1 MLQECAMFKR
11 VISEAGV
18 LATKTRGN
26 VPTCDSYILSTN
38 NFKVSCPQPSG
49 TIAIPGSLPYHRMT
63 SLTQY
68 KPAISSVTNLHGELF
83 TKQHT
88 SPHLK
93 NAPMPVVTLPFPH
106 SFSWVT
112 TLNWNWIKN
121 LMDNTGAL
129 IRHPEFLP
137 EEFKAV
143 TYQAR
148 AASTICV
155 RSDAVTNFAQFM
167 VSALLNNIQPASD
180 LHLKDIHSWLGR
192 LPQSVILGFLKALP
206 IGHSDVLRE
215 RLFVTAMDRNDVATI
230 HSVLETGFDLH
241 QNISWGSYGIP
252 MLPLHQALLLHDYPI
267 AKVIVQKL
275 ACVRSADH
283 VLAQI
288 TDFSGYQN
296 GSGTLLECDSFF
308 PSLVRMMI
316 DAGAKPT
323 IMCVSAVL
331 AADTELVRHLL
342 ENVEEGVQGCLQAG
356 VLINFLEGNSRPT
369 PCTAM
374 VFSFILQEKL
384 EEIQKHNPA
393 TSSALH
399 EAFRLAIRCRCIWA
413 MDMIISATFHLRIG
427 LNSPTPDDI
436 TDTSI
441 SSAYRDL
448 NWNLLELL
456 THETKDE
463 NDNPIE
469 EELSDAEGLSQWP
482 PKEHEIL
489 ANGSLVP
496 EWDKLLCRL
505 NNYRLC
511 HESTAKPEIVHL
523 LAGGCPP
530 DFDNILAA
538 LTWRLHRA
546 RSLSR
551 DSVIGLLARARTT
564 AISQMVFLRED
575 WNHALMCVHRQH
587 DCTLLDDLYHRQY
600 TRSFLFNSE
609 DTSWPDKRL
618 ELRILAYH
626 AIDTNNDMLW
636 RWLFQTGIFTG
647 KIAENAR
654 HRHGR
659 QITLPSLLAIA
670 ASQSNTH
677 LIRVLLEEGA
687 EIQDSD
693 ALMWAVAAN
702 SDNAIIEM
710 LLAAVGDVQCKK
722 KYGGAALRMAIR
734 RQNYDMLRKLSKVVD
749 VNSLEPFVFESRDGV
764 IEDLPPLSPMGEA
777 IMCRDLKAATILI
790 EHRATV
796 GGLVAQYDYEKYNN
810 SIVTSDPENW
820 KARRGTVMKRAT
832 TLLAAIDTGNLLM
845 VKLLVDNGANING
858 SFDLGLVRTPLQR
871 AAEIGNFEIVQYLLE
886 NGAHANSAPC
896 YSGGTPL
903 QLTAIE
909 GHVGIAELLL
919 EYGAD
924 VNYPPA
930 KGHGRTAFEGAA
942 ERARVD
948 MMSLLVSRGLD
959 FDLVVEKA
967 EENHEDYTQYQRAM
981 RFAKEI
987 GHPASARFVQ
997 RLREESAVDVINWSA
1012 VGG

>member
-1 MLQECAMFKR
+1 MLQERAMFKR

-18 LATKTRGN
+18 LATETRGN

-68 KPAISSVTNLHGELF
+68 KPAISSMINLHGELF

-93 NAPMPVVTLPFPH
+93 NAPMPVVPLPFPH

-137 EEFKAV
+137 DEYQAV

-155 RSDAVTNFAQFM
+155 RSDGVTNFAQFV
-167 VSALLNNIQPASD
+167 VSALLNNLQLTSD
-180 LHLKDIHSWLGR
+180 LHLGDIHSWLGR

-206 IGHSDVLRE
+206 TGYSDVLRE
-215 RLFVTAMDRNDVATI
+215 RLFITAMDRKDVATI
-230 HSVLETGFDLH
+230 KSVLETDFDLH
-241 QNISWGSYGIP
+241 QKISWDSYGIP
-252 MLPLHQALLLHDYPI
+252 MLPLRQALLLHDYRI

-296 GSGTLLECDSFF
+296 GSGTLPECDSFF

-369 PCTAM
+369 SCTAM

-427 LNSPTPDDI
+427 LNSPIPDAI

-448 NWNLLELL
+448 NWKLLERL
-456 THETKDE
+456 TWETKDE

-469 EELSDAEGLSQWP
+469 DELSDAKGLSQWP
-482 PKEHEIL
+482 PKEYEIL
-489 ANGSLVP
+489 ADGSLIL
-496 EWDKLLCRL
+496 EWDELLCRL
-505 NNYRLC
+505 HNYKLC
-511 HESTAKPEIVHL
+511 PESIAKFEIIDL

-538 LTWRLHRA
+538 LMWQLHRA
-546 RSLSR
+546 RSLDRGS
-551 DSVIGLLARARTT
+551 IIELLARARTT
-564 AISQMVFLRED
+564 AISQLVFLCED

-600 TRSFLFNSE
+600 MRSFLFDIE
-609 DTSWPDKRL
+609 DISWPDKRL

-647 KIAENAR
+647 KIAENA
-654 HRHGR
+654 RHGR

-749 VNSLEPFVFESRDGV
+749 VNSLEPLIFESHDGV

-790 EHRATV
+790 EHQATV
-796 GGLVAQYDYEKYNN
+796 GGLVAQVNYKIYNY
-810 SIVTSDPENW
+810 SQVTRDSANLYGQ
-820 KARRGTVMKRAT
+820 RGTVMKRAT

-845 VKLLVDNGANING
+845 VKLLVDNGANVND
-858 SFDLGLVRTPLQR
+858 SFNPGLVRTPLQR

-903 QLTAIE
+903 QLTAIG

-942 ERARVD
+942 EWARVD

-959 FDLVVEKA
+959 FDLVVEEA
-967 EENHEDYTQYQRAM
+967 EEDREDYTQYQRAIH
-981 RFAKEI
+981 FAKKS

-997 RLREESAVDVINWSA
+997 HLREESAVDVINWSA

>member
-155 RSDAVTNFAQFM
+155 RSDAVTNFAQFI
-167 VSALLNNIQPASD
+167 VSALLNNLQPASD

-230 HSVLETGFDLH
+230 QSVLETGFDLH
-241 QNISWGSYGIP
+241 QRISYGP
-252 MLPLHQALLLHDYPI
+252 FGLLMPPLYRALSTEKYPV
-267 AKVIVQKL
+267 AKVIAQKL
-275 ACVRSADH
+275 ACIRSADH
-283 VLAQI
+283 GLAQI
-288 TDFSGYQN
+288 TDSHRDHFTPLVPEE
-296 GSGTLLECDSFF
+296 GSLYV
-308 PSLVRMMI
+308 SLVRMMI

-323 IMCVSAVL
+323 IGCISAAL
-331 AADTELVRHLL
+331 TGDMEFVRHLL
-342 ENVEEGVQGCLQAG
+342 ENIEEGVQGYLQGG
-356 VLINFLEGNSRPT
+356 VLLVFLGWSSHPGS
-369 PCTAM
+369 CTEM

-393 TSSALH
+393 TLSALRK
-399 EAFRLAIRCRCIWA
+399 ALQLAVHVHCIWA
-413 MDMIISATFHLRIG
+413 MDMIISAAVHLRIS
-427 LNSPTPDDI
+427 LNSLIPNDVTN
-436 TDTSI
+436 TSI
-441 SSAYRDL
+441 LSAYRDL
-448 NWNLLELL
+448 NWNLLEVL
-456 THETKDE
+456 TRETEYKKE
-463 NDNPIE
+463 NPIE
-469 EELSDAEGLSQWP
+469 EALSIAEELSQGP
-482 PKEHEIL
+482 PNEHE
-489 ANGSLVP
+489 AFADESLVP
-496 EWDKLLCRL
+496 EWDVLLCRL
-505 NNYRLC
+505 DNYQLY
-511 HESTAKPEIVHL
+511 HKSITKSDILHL
-523 LAGGCPP
+523 LAGGCSP
-530 DFDNILAA
+530 DFDDILAA
-538 LTWRLHRA
+538 LTLRLHRGM
-546 RSLSR
+546 SLRR
-551 DSVIGLLARARTT
+551 DGIIGLLARARTT
-564 AISQMVFLRED
+564 AISQLVSHQD
-575 WNHALMCVHRQH
+575 YWNLAFTCVHQQN
-587 DCTLLDDLYHRQY
+587 DCTLLNDLHYRQPMKLILAELYDVTRLDDRI
-600 TRSFLFNSE
+600 
-609 DTSWPDKRL
+609 
-618 ELRILAYH
+618 ELRIIAYH
-626 AIDTNNDMLW
+626 AIETNNDMLW
-636 RWLFQTGIFTG
+636 RWLFQTGIFMG
-647 KIAENAR
+647 KCNQNS
-654 HRHGR
+654 HHPGR
-659 QITLPSLLAIA
+659 YTLPSLLAVA
-670 ASQSNTH
+670 ASKSNTH

-687 EIQDSD
+687 EIKDSD
-693 ALMWAVAAN
+693 ALMWAVATDA
-702 SDNAIIEM
+702 DKATIEM

-722 KYGGAALRMAIR
+722 RYGGAALRMAIR

-749 VNSLEPFVFESRDGV
+749 VNSLEPFIFESHDGV
-764 IEDLPPLSPMGEA
+764 IENLPPLSPMGEA

-790 EHRATV
+790 EHHATV
-796 GGLVAQYDYEKYNN
+796 GGLVAQCDYEETYNN
-810 SIVTSDPENW
+810 FILASDSENW
-820 KARRGTVMKRAT
+820 EARRGTVMNRAT
-832 TLLAAIDTGNLLM
+832 TLLAAIDTGNLPM
-845 VKLLVDNGANING
+845 IKLLVDNGANVND
-858 SFDLGLVRTPLQR
+858 SLNLGLIRTPLQR

-903 QLTAIE
+903 QLTAIG

-919 EYGAD
+919 EYGAN